1 MDEDFDLGIKKI
13 VHFNGFG
20 KQERQKYKKNK
31 KKRRYRENKVK
42 DHFEDLTQSAERI
55 HKILKEK
62 KSPYRFC
69 IYRDDEDIFIDLVI
83 LDANGKIQK
92 TIKKDITH
100 QEFSKII
107 LHIETLDGVLVDY
120 KA

>member
-1 MDEDFDLGIKKI
+1 
-13 VHFNGFG
+13 
-20 KQERQKYKKNK
+20 
-31 KKRRYRENKVK
+31 
-42 DHFEDLTQSAERI
+42 
-55 HKILKEK
+55 
-62 KSPYRFC
+62 
-69 IYRDDEDIFIDLVI
+69 